1 MTTIAMTSKM
11 NRNRHN
17 SRNAF
22 SKNTYYVTVECED
35 NEQHTFEVDA
45 KSYAEAY
52 AIAGK
57 RAMACYNDIIFIDV
71 QLSA

>member
-11 NRNRHN
+11 NQTHYN
-17 SRNAF
+17 SGNEF
-22 SKNTYYVTVECED
+22 SMNTYYVIVECED

-45 KSYAEAY
+45 KSYNEAY

-57 RAMACYNDIIFIDV
+57 RAMALYNDIIFINV
-71 QLSA
+71 QLTA